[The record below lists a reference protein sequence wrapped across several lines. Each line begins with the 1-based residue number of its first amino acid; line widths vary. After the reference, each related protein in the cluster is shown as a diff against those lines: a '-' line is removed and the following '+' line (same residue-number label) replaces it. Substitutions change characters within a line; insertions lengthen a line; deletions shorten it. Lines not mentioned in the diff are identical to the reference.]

1 MGKNRYYLYSKE
13 LDKFVGM
20 NGKDFSLT
28 LVNEVKQAKNFQR
41 KQAAQVFQNRI
52 NSQNL
57 VRVVIVKKY

>member
-41 KQAAQVFQNRI
+41 KQIAQVFQNRI